1 MDKYIETVLYSFYR
15 NHPKKNG
22 IIDMIL
28 DYFTKSG
35 PESRWRKVDK
45 LKKTLRRL
53 NKKLMDLFFSC
64 F

>member
-1 MDKYIETVLYSFYR
+1 MDV
-15 NHPKKNG
+15 
-22 IIDMIL
+22 IL

-35 PESRWRKVDK
+35 LESRWRKVDK